1 MADNIKIMTEK
12 EVQNEIKALKN
23 LFSVVRLL
31 SADDIGARTAD
42 CENKRIDGK
51 CYEVWKRKSPCRNC
65 ISYRAL
71 VEKKYFSKVEN
82 TENGLFFVMVDY
94 REVDGKPYVIEAIK
108 EFDDAFIVD
117 FVGGRSQGETLSEY
131 FDKTFKDVLTGVYN
145 RRYYEEYIANER
157 LSGGIAIIDI
167 DDFKIYNDLFGHDV
181 GDVVIKTIADVLKR
195 CVRSDDKVIRY
206 GGDEFLLVVSDINR
220 ALLEKNIEFICA
232 SVKKLS
238 FDAYPAIKPSISAG
252 YVVCSDEK
260 VKDAVVRADELLYI
274 AKRKKN
280 FTVSDG
286 ETNAIPDKRSK
297 LLVVDDSPLNR
308 EILSSILKNEY
319 DITEAEGGKQ
329 AIEIIADSGEEFS
342 AVLLDLVMPEMSG
355 FEVIDFLNANYPA
368 ELLPIIAITGDESSE
383 SQREAYDKGVS
394 DYITRPFDAKV
405 VYKRVSKTVKL
416 YARQRQLVSQIMG
429 EIDEREKNRSMLVEI
444 LSQVI
449 EHPNDEDCG
458 SHATHMMIFSGHIL
472 EKLAKKHPEYG
483 LTNREISVI
492 STAAALHDIGK
503 AAIDR
508 TILDKKGKLT
518 EEEFKIVKLHTI
530 LGENILNKLKA
541 YEDEPLMKYAK
552 QICRHHHER
561 FDGKGYPDGLSG
573 DEIPLAAQ
581 VVSVC
586 DVYDALISKR
596 PYKTAY
602 SHEQAVLKIKNGE
615 CGVFNPLVLECFF
628 ECADRF
634 KQKLKEEGFLQ

>member
-1 MADNIKIMTEK
+1 M
-12 EVQNEIKALKN
+12 
-23 LFSVVRLL
+23 
-31 SADDIGARTAD
+31 
-42 CENKRIDGK
+42 
-51 CYEVWKRKSPCRNC
+51 
-65 ISYRAL
+65 
-71 VEKKYFSKVEN
+71 
-82 TENGLFFVMVDY
+82 
-94 REVDGKPYVIEAIK
+94 
-108 EFDDAFIVD
+108 
-117 FVGGRSQGETLSEY
+117 
-131 FDKTFKDVLTGVYN
+131 
-145 RRYYEEYIANER
+145 
-157 LSGGIAIIDI
+157 
-167 DDFKIYNDLFGHDV
+167 
-181 GDVVIKTIADVLKR
+181 
-195 CVRSDDKVIRY
+195 
-206 GGDEFLLVVSDINR
+206 
-220 ALLEKNIEFICA
+220 
-232 SVKKLS
+232 
-238 FDAYPAIKPSISAG
+238 
-252 YVVCSDEK
+252 
-260 VKDAVVRADELLYI
+260 
-274 AKRKKN
+274 
-280 FTVSDG
+280 
-286 ETNAIPDKRSK
+286 
-297 LLVVDDSPLNR
+297 
-308 EILSSILKNEY
+308 
-319 DITEAEGGKQ
+319 
-329 AIEIIADSGEEFS
+329 
-342 AVLLDLVMPEMSG
+342 
-355 FEVIDFLNANYPA
+355 
-368 ELLPIIAITGDESSE
+368 
-383 SQREAYDKGVS
+383 S